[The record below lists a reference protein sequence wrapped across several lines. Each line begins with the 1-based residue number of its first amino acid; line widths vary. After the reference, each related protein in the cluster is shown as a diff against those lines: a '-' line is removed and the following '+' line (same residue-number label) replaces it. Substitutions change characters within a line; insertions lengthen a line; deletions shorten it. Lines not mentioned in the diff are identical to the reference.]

1 LYLNKAMQG
10 HLAPILSLS
19 TSWVASAVQRCS
31 SDGKVPCFM
40 ARDRGD
46 MSANNNNESA
56 KDDECCPSH

>member
-1 LYLNKAMQG
+1 MQG
-10 HLAPILSLS
+10 HFGSHLVSF